1 MGNASQKIFSVL
13 HYVANKVQRPAVV
26 LLYHRVTTLQQD
38 PQELSVTPANFNAQI
53 THLASDYNVLDAD
66 RFLYHVKNKKA
77 FPERSV
83 FVTFDDGYADN
94 YHEALPLLTQHKVP
108 ALFYITTSKIN
119 TPYELWWDD
128 LERVLLTDANL
139 PPTLTINIDGRNW
152 QYATGTLMAIRE
164 TYYALQQV
172 LRFCKPAV
180 IESAMEQL
188 YEWSGK
194 TATGRP
200 SHRLMTWEE
209 LKAMGNAGYADIGC
223 HTHRHPAVGMLSYE
237 EQYTE
242 IGMSKEIL
250 ESVLGATQ
258 EHFSYPFGGRKFL
271 GTKRYYNADSIKAC
285 KALGLQLVCAN
296 YHGQVHSWSNP
307 YALPR
312 ILVRDWPLDV
322 FRRHMQQ
329 FFKY

>member
-1 MGNASQKIFSVL
+1 MGNVSQKVFSVM

-26 LLYHRVTTLQQD
+26 LLYHRVTNLQQD
-38 PQELSVTPANFNAQI
+38 PQELSVTPANFNAQL
-53 THLASDYNVLDAD
+53 THLAADYQVLDAD

-94 YHEALPLLTQHKVP
+94 YHEALPLLTQHEVP

-119 TPYELWWDD
+119 TNYELWWDD
-128 LERVLLTDANL
+128 LERILLTDGNL
-139 PPTLTINIDGRNW
+139 PPALQITINGQLW
-152 QYATGTLMAIRE
+152 QYATGTLTAIRE

-188 YEWSGK
+188 YAWSGK
-194 TATGRP
+194 NATGRA

-209 LKAMGNAGYADIGC
+209 VKGMGDAAYATIGC

-250 ESVLGATQ
+250 EGVLGTPQ
-258 EHFSYPFGGRKFL
+258 QHFSYPFGGRKFL
-271 GTKRYYNADSIKAC
+271 GSKRYYNADSIKAC
-285 KALGLQLVCAN
+285 KALGLQLVTAN

-312 ILVRDWPLDV
+312 ILVRDWPIDV
-322 FRRHMQQ
+322 FRQHMQQ

>member
-1 MGNASQKIFSVL
+1 MGNVSQKVFSAM
-13 HYVANKVQRPAVV
+13 HYVANKVQRPAVI

-38 PQELSVTPANFNAQI
+38 PQELSVTPANFNAQL
-53 THLASDYNVLDAD
+53 THLASDYHVLDAD

-94 YHEALPLLTQHKVP
+94 YHEALPILTQRQVP

-119 TPYELWWDD
+119 TEYELWWDD
-128 LERVLLTDANL
+128 LERILLTNGNL
-139 PPTLTINIDGRNW
+139 PPELRININGQSW

-180 IESAMEQL
+180 IESALEQL

-194 TATGRP
+194 NAIGRP
-200 SHRLMTWEE
+200 SHRLMSWEE
-209 LKAMGNAGYADIGC
+209 LKAMGNAAYATIGC

-250 ESVLGATQ
+250 EGVLGTPQ
-258 EHFSYPFGGRKFL
+258 VHFSYPFGGRKFL

-285 KALGLQLVCAN
+285 KALGLQLVTAN
-296 YHGQVHSWSNP
+296 YYGQVHTWSNP

-312 ILVRDWPLDV
+312 ILVRDWPIDV

>member
-1 MGNASQKIFSVL
+1 MGDLSQKIFSVM
-13 HYVANKVQRPAVV
+13 HYVANKVQQPAVI

-38 PQELSVTPANFNAQI
+38 PQDLSVTPEHFQS
-53 THLASDYNVLDAD
+53 HLAHLATDYNMLDAE
-66 RFLYHVKNKKA
+66 RFLYHIKNKKA
-77 FPERSV
+77 FLERSV

-94 YHEALPLLTQHKVP
+94 YLEALPLLTKHQVP

-119 TPYELWWDD
+119 TAYELWWDD
-128 LERVLLTDANL
+128 LERVLLTPGSL
-139 PPTLTINIDGRNW
+139 PPVLQITINGQGA
-152 QYATGTLMAIRE
+152 QYPTDTLAAIRE

-172 LRFCKPAV
+172 LRFCKPAE
-180 IESAMEQL
+180 IESAMQQL

-194 TATGRP
+194 TATGRV

-209 LKAMGNAGYADIGC
+209 VKAMGDADYAAIGC

-250 ESVLGATQ
+250 EGVLGTPQ
-258 EHFSYPFGGRKFL
+258 VHFSYPFGGRKFL
-271 GTKRYYNADSIKAC
+271 GAKRYYNADSIKAC
-285 KALGLQLVCAN
+285 KALGLQMVCAN

-312 ILVRDWPLDV
+312 ILVRNWPPDV
-322 FRRHMQQ
+322 FRKQMQQ

>member
-1 MGNASQKIFSVL
+1 MGNVSQKVFSVM
-13 HYVANKVQRPAVV
+13 HYVANKVQQPAVI
-26 LLYHRVTTLQQD
+26 LLYHRVTSLQQD
-38 PQELSVTPANFNAQI
+38 PQDLSVTPANFNAHL
-53 THLASDYNVLDAD
+53 THLATDYNVLDAD
-66 RFLYHVKNKKA
+66 RFLYHVKNKQP

-94 YHEALPLLTQHKVP
+94 YHEALPLLTQRQVP

-119 TPYELWWDD
+119 TSYELWWDD
-128 LERVLLTDANL
+128 LERILLTGEQL
-139 PPTLTINIDGRNW
+139 PAVLHIRINGQSL
-152 QYATGTLMAIRE
+152 QYTTGTLKAIRA
-164 TYYALQQV
+164 TYYALQQE
-172 LRFCKPAV
+172 LRFCKPGE
-180 IESAMEQL
+180 IESALGQL

-194 TATGRP
+194 DATGRP

-209 LKAMGNAGYADIGC
+209 VKAMGNAAYATIGC
-223 HTHRHPAVGMLSYE
+223 HTHRHPAVGMLTYE

-250 ESVLGATQ
+250 EGVLGTPQ
-258 EHFSYPFGGRKFL
+258 VHFSYPFGSRKFL

-285 KALGLQLVCAN
+285 KSLGLEMVCAN
-296 YHGQVHSWSNP
+296 YYGHVHSWSNP

-312 ILVRDWPLDV
+312 ILARNWPIDE

>member
-1 MGNASQKIFSVL
+1 MGNVSQKVFSVM
-13 HYVANKVQRPAVV
+13 HYVANKVQRPAVI

-38 PQELSVTPANFNAQI
+38 PQELSVTPVNFNAQL
-53 THLASDYNVLDAD
+53 THLASDYTVLDAD

-83 FVTFDDGYADN
+83 FITFDDGYADN
-94 YHEALPLLTQHKVP
+94 YHEALPILTQREVP
-108 ALFYITTSKIN
+108 ALFYITTSKLN

-128 LERVLLTDANL
+128 LERILLTDSNL
-139 PPTLTINIDGRNW
+139 PPVLKININGRMW
-152 QYATGTLMAIRE
+152 QYPTNTLMAIRE

-172 LRFCKPAV
+172 LRFCKPDMIDA
-180 IESAMEQL
+180 AMAQL

-194 TATGRP
+194 DATGRP
-200 SHRLMTWEE
+200 SHRLMTWDE
-209 LKAMGNAGYADIGC
+209 LKGMNNAAYATIGC

-237 EQYTE
+237 EQLAE
-242 IGMSKEIL
+242 IGKSKEIL
-250 ESVLGATQ
+250 EGTLGAPQ
-258 EHFSYPFGGRKFL
+258 VHFSYPFGGRKFL
-271 GTKRYYNADSIKAC
+271 GSKRYYNADSIKAC
-285 KALGLQLVCAN
+285 KELGLQLVTAN
-296 YHGQVHSWSNP
+296 YYGQVHSWSNP

-312 ILVRDWPLDV
+312 ILVRDWPIDV

>member
-1 MGNASQKIFSVL
+1 MGNLSQKIFAVA
-13 HYVANKVQRPAVV
+13 HYVANKVQRPAVI
-26 LLYHRVTTLQQD
+26 LLYHRVTTLEQD
-38 PQELSVTPANFNAQI
+38 PQELAVTPANFRA
-53 THLASDYNVLDAD
+53 HLAHLAADYNVLDAD
-66 RFLYHVKNKKA
+66 QFLYHVKNKKA

-83 FVTFDDGYADN
+83 FITFDDGYADN
-94 YHEALPLLTQHKVP
+94 YHEALPLLQQEQVP

-119 TPYELWWDD
+119 TSFELWWDD
-128 LERVLLTDANL
+128 LERILLTSDQL
-139 PPTLTINIDGRNW
+139 PLALTVNIDGKKWEYN
-152 QYATGTLMAIRE
+152 TGTLTAIRE

-180 IESAMEQL
+180 IESVMQQL
-188 YEWSGK
+188 YDWSGK
-194 TATGRP
+194 SATGRP

-209 LKAMGNAGYADIGC
+209 VRAMGSADYAAIGC

-250 ESVLGATQ
+250 EGVLGTPQ
-258 EHFSYPFGGRKFL
+258 VHFSYPFGGRKFL
-271 GTKRYYNADSIKAC
+271 GAKRYYNADSIKAC
-285 KALGLQLVCAN
+285 KALGLQLVTAN

-312 ILVRDWPLDV
+312 ILVRDWPLEV
-322 FRRHMQQ
+322 FQAHMRQ

>member
-1 MGNASQKIFSVL
+1 MGNLSEKIFSVA
-13 HYVANKVQRPAVV
+13 HYIANKVQRPAVI

-38 PQELSVTPANFNAQI
+38 PQGLSVTPEHFDA
-53 THLASDYNVLDAD
+53 HLAHLAADYNVLDAD
-66 RFLYHVKNKKA
+66 QFLYHIKSKKA

-94 YHEALPLLTQHKVP
+94 YHEALPLLTQHQVP

-119 TPYELWWDD
+119 TVFELWWDD
-128 LERVLLTDANL
+128 LERVLLTPATL
-139 PPTLTINIDGRNW
+139 PGSLVVTIDGQRREYATNTLT
-152 QYATGTLMAIRE
+152 AIRA

-180 IESAMEQL
+180 IESVMQQL
-188 YEWSGK
+188 YDWSGQS
-194 TATGRP
+194 AIGRA

-209 LKAMGNAGYADIGC
+209 VKAMGNAAYAAIGC

-250 ESVLGATQ
+250 ESVLGQ
-258 EHFSYPFGGRKFL
+258 PQVHFSYPFGGRKFL

-312 ILVRDWPLDV
+312 ILVRDWPEDV
-322 FRRHMQQ
+322 FRRQLQQ

>member
-1 MGNASQKIFSVL
+1 MGNVSQKVFSAM
-13 HYVANKVQRPAVV
+13 HYVANKVQRPAVI

-38 PQELSVTPANFNAQI
+38 PQELSVTPANFNAQL
-53 THLASDYNVLDAD
+53 THLASDYHVLDAD

-94 YHEALPLLTQHKVP
+94 YHEALPILTQRQVP

-119 TPYELWWDD
+119 TEYELWWDD
-128 LERVLLTDANL
+128 LERILLTNGNL
-139 PPTLTINIDGRNW
+139 PPELRININGQSW

-180 IESAMEQL
+180 IESALEQL

-194 TATGRP
+194 NAIGRP
-200 SHRLMTWEE
+200 SHRLMSWEE
-209 LKAMGNAGYADIGC
+209 LKAMGNAAYATIGC

-250 ESVLGATQ
+250 EGVLGTPQ
-258 EHFSYPFGGRKFL
+258 VHFSYPFGGRKFL

-285 KALGLQLVCAN
+285 KALGLQLVTAN
-296 YHGQVHSWSNP
+296 YYGQVHTWSNP

-312 ILVRDWPLDV
+312 ILVRDWPIDL

>member
-38 PQELSVTPANFNAQI
+38 PQELSVTPANFNAQMG
-53 THLASDYNVLDAD
+53 HLASDYNVLDAD

-77 FPERSV
+77 FPERSA

-94 YHEALPLLTQHKVP
+94 YHEALPLLTRHEVP

-119 TPYELWWDD
+119 TSYELWWDD
-128 LERVLLTDANL
+128 LERVLLTDGNL
-139 PPTLTINIDGRNW
+139 PPTLTINIDGQTW
-152 QYATGTLMAIRE
+152 QYATGTLAAIRE

-180 IESAMEQL
+180 IESAMAQL

-209 LKAMGNAGYADIGC
+209 LRAMGNTDYAAIGC

-250 ESVLGATQ
+250 EGVLSAPQ
-258 EHFSYPFGGRKFL
+258 VHFSYPFGGRKFL
-271 GTKRYYNADSIKAC
+271 GTKRYYNADSIKVC

-322 FRRHMQQ
+322 FRSHMQQ